1 MERAKSLVSRRVFIH
16 QGIFADLVVWLVP
29 KPLRGSTHR
38 YKYRFALVA
47 NNICVLRYDN
57 EAGKGDH
64 RHIGETELPYAF
76 STIEALLADFK
87 DDVERWLHENNHL

>member
-1 MERAKSLVSRRVFIH
+1 MVQAKNLVARRVFVD
-16 QGIFADLVVWLVP
+16 QDIFTEFVVWLVP
-29 KPLRGSTHR
+29 KPLRGSLHN

-47 NNICVLRYDN
+47 NNVCVLRYDN

-64 RHIGETELPYAF
+64 KHVGETEVSYRF

-87 DDVERWLHENNHL
+87 SDVERWLHENNRV

>member
-1 MERAKSLVSRRVFIH
+1 MARAESLISRRVFVG
-16 QGIFADLVVWLVP
+16 QNIFTEIVVWRIP
-29 KPLRGSTHR
+29 APLKGGTHP

-64 RHIGETELPYAF
+64 KHIGDAETPYAF
-76 STIEALLADFK
+76 STIEALLADFR

>member
-1 MERAKSLVSRRVFIH
+1 MDRAKSLVSRRVFIH

-64 RHIGETELPYAF
+64 RHIGEMEVPYAF

-87 DDVERWLHENNHL
+87 DDVERWRHENNHL